1 MHEFVLR
8 IYLMNFKTF
17 LTEFT
22 TRFYTKKLING
33 HMQKFFDRGDKV
45 KVTIRFRGREMAH
58 MDRGMTLLAQV
69 KEDFEEIAKVEF
81 EPKTEGR
88 MMTMVLAPR

>member
-33 HMQKFFDRGDKV
+33 HMQKHRNGALQFSTKHWYDK
-45 KVTIRFRGREMAH
+45 
-58 MDRGMTLLAQV
+58 
-69 KEDFEEIAKVEF
+69 
-81 EPKTEGR
+81 
-88 MMTMVLAPR
+88 